1 MSILLH
7 ADTLHILSARV
18 CNIIRIST
26 RYGYTIYVER
36 QADTDM
42 VSGVADFYIELVYY
56 LFNNNIAGPMQ
67 FRITDRPIDTPSQW
81 GNNWRLYW
89 IGVYA
94 STVAWIGGVISIV
107 VMLLYNL
114 YKVWQRR

>member
-1 MSILLH
+1 M
-7 ADTLHILSARV
+7 AILSMLKGKPIQIWLVVLLIFLSSA
-18 CNIIRIST
+18 
-26 RYGYTIYVER
+26 
-36 QADTDM
+36 
-42 VSGVADFYIELVYY
+42 VYY

-67 FRITDRPIDTPSQW
+67 FQITDLPIDTPSQW

-89 IGVYA
+89 CGVYA
-94 STVAWIGGVISIV
+94 STVAWIGGVISIA